1 MKEFEISEDDEF
13 FEPVG
18 QSVVPEDE
26 DIMLYLQRDQII
38 KDIATRIADYIQS
51 NRLIEVYLNLAFRT
65 NEDHSNYINITY
77 RLDGN
82 G

>member
-51 NRLIEVYLNLAFRT
+51 NRLIEVYLNLEFRT